1 MSLDLV
7 YEIWKSVKPSIETG
21 DINEASEVLV
31 NVLLE
36 NNFDTSEIKTMFKR
50 DKAVQKAINFYTE
63 KPEDGLYHETSVNH
77 YDDDDEDYE
86 NDDG

>member
-1 MSLDLV
+1 
-7 YEIWKSVKPSIETG
+7 
-21 DINEASEVLV
+21 
-31 NVLLE
+31 
-36 NNFDTSEIKTMFKR
+36 MFKR

-86 NDDG
+86 NDGG